1 MRRVRPIGHD
11 DRLSIVEH
19 LDELRSRLLFS
30 GLAFLVAWAFTGWQ
44 NHAVL
49 EILNKPLPDELA
61 EPITL
66 SPPEAFYTTLT
77 TAAYA
82 GILLALPVILYQ
94 LYAFILPA
102 FSSRERKVAFPL
114 LLLIPFLFI
123 AGVAFCY
130 FVVLTPAMEF
140 LLSFNSDE
148 FQNEVRAKDYY
159 SFVMLLLLAMGIG
172 FQIPVGVLTAC
183 RLGVTSAAQ
192 LRRFRRYA
200 IVGVFVLA
208 ALLPTID
215 PLTLILEAIPLYA
228 LYELSILLAG
238 WFGKPADE
246 ASEEMA
252 AEAPTEEDD

>member
-1 MRRVRPIGHD
+1 MRRRRPIGHD

-30 GLAFLVAWAFTGWQ
+30 GLAFVVAWAVTGWQ

-49 EILNKPLPDELA
+49 EILNRPLPPELA

-102 FSSRERKVAFPL
+102 FSSRERKVALPL
-114 LLLIPFLFI
+114 LLLIPVLFV
-123 AGVAFCY
+123 AGVVFCY
-130 FVVLTPAMEF
+130 FVVLGPAMEF

-159 SFVMLLLLAMGIG
+159 SFVILLLLAMGIG

-192 LRRFRRYA
+192 LRSWRRYA
-200 IVGVFVLA
+200 IVAVFVLA

-215 PLTLILEAIPLYA
+215 PLTLVLEAVPLYA

-238 WFGKPADE
+238 AFGKPA
-246 ASEEMA
+246 SEPPDQA
-252 AEAPTEEDD
+252 TAEGSG